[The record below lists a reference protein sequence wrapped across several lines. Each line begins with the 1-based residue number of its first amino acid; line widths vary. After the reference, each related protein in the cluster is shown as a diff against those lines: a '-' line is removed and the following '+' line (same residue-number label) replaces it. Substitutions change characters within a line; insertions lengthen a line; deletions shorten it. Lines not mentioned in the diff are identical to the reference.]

1 MKSSTLYRW
10 LEWTFQPQ
18 TCTEVFPVIGLQED
32 NTEEITRVYTA
43 TFASPEVFE
52 QLERLDANTCMLF
65 THHPKPQR
73 MNTADPPPQIPQKW
87 LDFLKERHISLF
99 TYHIP
104 LDRNSPF
111 SPGVNLARALGAEPY
126 DSFFEQNLVRMGVV
140 CTSPFSTA
148 TELAQAM
155 ERIASFDI
163 LSPDGIMVAESPL
176 GQELPALPAPYS
188 LYREYRYGK
197 IKVSIYHRAGEE
209 EA

>member
-73 MNTADPPPQIPQKW
+73 LNTADPPPQIPQKW

-155 ERIASFDI
+155 ERVVVKLDSM
-163 LSPDGIMVAESPL
+163 PDDAF
-176 GQELPALPAPYS
+176 
-188 LYREYRYGK
+188 
-197 IKVSIYHRAGEE
+197 HRLRKLCRR
-209 EA
+209 

>member
-73 MNTADPPPQIPQKW
+73 LNTADPPPQISQKW
-87 LDFLKERHISLF
+87 LDFLKERRS
-99 TYHIP
+99 
-104 LDRNSPF
+104 
-111 SPGVNLARALGAEPY
+111 
-126 DSFFEQNLVRMGVV
+126 
-140 CTSPFSTA
+140 CTSDKKTPPAGFPAGGMRHT
-148 TELAQAM
+148 
-155 ERIASFDI
+155 IN
-163 LSPDGIMVAESPL
+163 
-176 GQELPALPAPYS
+176 LPGP
-188 LYREYRYGK
+188 
-197 IKVSIYHRAGEE
+197 
-209 EA
+209 